1 MSTDISPRTDLAL
14 EIREKYE
21 KDNVEIKGVII
32 NEEYIDKGKIKVS
45 IVDIV
50 NKNGASLMGRPIGRY
65 ITIENNVDKTKEVN
79 INENSKLVNE
89 DIQLKKVL
97 IEHLQ

>member
-32 NEEYIDKGKIKVS
+32 NEEYIDKG
-45 IVDIV
+45 
-50 NKNGASLMGRPIGRY
+50 
-65 ITIENNVDKTKEVN
+65 
-79 INENSKLVNE
+79 
-89 DIQLKKVL
+89 
-97 IEHLQ
+97 